1 MGAPLQESAD
11 LLAIP
16 HIPDAT
22 PNCVTKGSPVGYHS
36 LQMTDPG
43 KNTRLRWFVAGM
55 LALAFIAWTV
65 VHVHELFATQNGL
78 IRSVLTLLFAF
89 LILVRPKNTV
99 KQRFLPRWVAALGA
113 VAGTVAFAIGTLL
126 HIQQIQWV
134 GLLVLL
140 AAGLEWSL
148 PPTYSMDILLCL
160 LVLYWAAPIPTV
172 LFDALQA
179 TMQRLSVIGSEW
191 FMHVINVRAWADN
204 LLIYTGANIYEVPAY
219 CSGMRTATTV
229 LILSIALGILR
240 RLRWFETAMMVALA
254 LAHAL
259 ILNVLRIT
267 AMVTLAPKV
276 GPGSGLDYLHD
287 TAGTIVIAG
296 VLIVYIEIEIFR
308 KWKVKRRAHKEDL
321 NPGRLN
327 LVREYPPFWNAVV
340 HHKWLT
346 TAIVLL
352 LLLAG
357 FLVYRSRPY
366 HRAMMIKDVATG
378 LRDLGNVDLA
388 QKATSEVRIL
398 IPDNIEWRFT
408 AIRLLLIRGENEEV
422 ISELDAMTELQ
433 GDMPNQKRILKAY
446 ALMSLGRMD
455 EAIAI
460 VETLP
465 ERARREDPRVAMILA
480 EMALRSN
487 DPDRVAVHIVTASG
501 WTPNAGRI
509 RNLYPFLRIH
519 HKWKAMAN
527 SHIDVPF
534 HDPVQALSILEALMN
549 LNQVPKVAEIT
560 YKAARKWPTDA
571 RILEPLFFM
580 AIKRDSG
587 HWETDFADHLRR
599 CVRVMDDP
607 DKLYELL
614 YKCFKLGHPDLG
626 WAVYRRIEAIDP
638 EHPALGMAIAKHGH
652 QWLSYRRRPLG
663 LPAGRSGARIDLRP
677 FLVLGRMLPE
687 SAPLIEFIPH
697 HEPLTAKET
706 IPFRKQQ
713 LARAIRAFEKREIE
727 KTLTLDMQY
736 LFVTALEMA
745 RKVPEAK
752 ALLKRIVERDPGEKQ
767 AARVV
772 LSEVYERAGDW
783 VNVYE
788 TLRDYL
794 RSREATN
801 TTQTVDTDNIA
812 DWPPEEIR
820 VAGVSALQLIPLMRL
835 IEAQIEL
842 NFGLA
847 AIYTA
852 REAKKL
858 YPFVPQIDMLLAK
871 ALARYD
877 SPEEALFL
885 LSEPR
890 VRNQLELDVFEIELL
905 FETERYNEAK
915 DFCRTARVPQIA
927 IPRGSIQKLSMPP
940 AELALLWHRVS
951 IPSEAE
957 FSEKAAIIEK
967 NLSTASPA
975 LQTMMRLWLSAWR
988 DHCRGAIA
996 DPHVWEQLGRDRLE
1010 KATALS
1016 NLTMLLCREERF
1028 ETAGHVAER
1037 AVELFPESFIL
1048 WRILLSL
1055 RGPSEE
1061 LLRRARQACPK
1072 DPDLWLADLVFRT
1085 RKDRPEATPASGSL
1099 DAQIETEIRN
1109 LSKREVFSA
1118 GTMTRA
1124 GEYLFRGGLTN
1135 AAVVAARYAV
1145 EHANGLLPAYA
1156 LGIKCAVIAGDEKWS
1171 LYCTERAI
1179 ESSLHPLPM
1188 FYENLVM
1195 LKISDGEID
1204 TDPDMVHALRALKKE
1219 DPHNALWPQMLGYI
1233 RFARGGWEVVDAL
1246 QEMDAAIRRGATNR
1260 TPYLVAAEASRL
1272 LGNYAR
1278 AADHLRRGLEHS
1290 PHHVA
1295 MLNNL
1300 AFVLAHDPETAQEA
1314 FAMTPRLLAVG
1325 NDHPQIHDTIAYAA
1339 LRVSELDR
1347 AEQAIAALMDRVSPG
1362 SPLWFR
1368 GRMLLADLAF
1378 QRGNPEEAKATLR
1391 QVLRSARGMSDEDIL
1406 EANTLLGE
1414 IDDTINPE
1422 DALFRS
1428 STPIGLE

>member
-1 MGAPLQESAD
+1 ML
-11 LLAIP
+11 
-16 HIPDAT
+16 
-22 PNCVTKGSPVGYHS
+22 S
-36 LQMTDPG
+36 LS
-43 KNTRLRWFVAGM
+43 FV
-55 LALAFIAWTV
+55 AWTV
-65 VHVHELFATQNGL
+65 VHVHELFGTQNGL

-89 LILVRPKNTV
+89 LILVRPKNRV

-113 VAGTVAFAIGTLL
+113 VTGTLAFAIGTLL

-160 LVLYWAAPIPTV
+160 SVLYWAAPIPTA
-172 LFDALQA
+172 LFGALQA
-179 TMQRLSVIGSEW
+179 TMQRISVIGAEW

-204 LLIYTGANIYEVPAY
+204 LLIYTGANIYEVPAS

-229 LILSIALGILR
+229 FILSVALGILR
-240 RLRWFETAMMVALA
+240 RLRWFETAAMVALA
-254 LAHAL
+254 LVHAL
-259 ILNVLRIT
+259 ILNILRIT

-276 GPGSGLDYLHD
+276 GPGSGIDYLHD

-296 VLIVYIEIEIFR
+296 VLIVYIEIEFFR
-308 KWKVKRRAHKEDL
+308 KWKVKRRAHEEDL

-327 LVREYPPFWNAVV
+327 LVREYPPFWNMVV
-340 HHKWLT
+340 HHKWMT
-346 TAIVLL
+346 TALVLL

-357 FLVYRSRPY
+357 LLVFRSRPY

-378 LRDLGNVDLA
+378 LRDLGNVGLA

-422 ISELDAMTELQ
+422 ISELNAMTELQ
-433 GDMPNQKRILKAY
+433 GDMLNQKRILKAY

-455 EAIAI
+455 EAGTI

-487 DPDRVAVHIVTASG
+487 DADRVAVHIVTASG

-626 WAVYRRIEAIDP
+626 WAVYKRIEAIDS
-638 EHPALGMAIAKHGH
+638 EHPALGMAIARHGH

-677 FLVLGRMLPE
+677 FLVLGRLLPE
-687 SAPLIEFIPH
+687 WMPFVEAIPCH
-697 HEPLTAKET
+697 QPLTAKET

-713 LARAIRAFEKREIE
+713 LAKAIRAFEKREIE
-727 KTLTLDMQY
+727 ETLTLDMQY
-736 LFVTALEMA
+736 LFVSALEMA

-752 ALLKRIVERDPGEKQ
+752 ALLKRIVERNPEEEQ
-767 AARVV
+767 AALVA

-783 VNVYE
+783 INVYE

-794 RSREATN
+794 RSRDTIDTEPPTDI
-801 TTQTVDTDNIA
+801 DTDNIVN
-812 DWPPEEIR
+812 WPPEEIR
-820 VAGVSALQLIPLMRL
+820 VAGVGALQLIPLLRL
-835 IEAQIEL
+835 VEAQIEL

-852 REAKKL
+852 NEAKKL
-858 YPFVPQIDMLLAK
+858 YPFVPQIDMHLAK

-927 IPRGSIQKLSMPP
+927 IPRGSIQRLAMPP
-940 AELALLWHRVS
+940 AELSLLWHRVS

-957 FSEKAAIIEK
+957 FSKNAAIIEK
-967 NLSTASPA
+967 NLPTASPG

-988 DHCRGAIA
+988 DHCRGVIA
-996 DPHVWEQLGRDRLE
+996 DPKVWEQLGRDRLE
-1010 KATALS
+1010 KATALN
-1016 NLTMLLCREERF
+1016 NLTILLCREERF
-1028 ETAGHVAER
+1028 NAAADVAER

-1061 LLRRARQACPK
+1061 LIQRARQACPK

-1085 RKDRPEATPASGSL
+1085 RKDRPSETTPASEPVA
-1099 DAQIETEIRN
+1099 AQIEAEIRN
-1109 LSKREVFSA
+1109 LAEREVFSA

-1135 AAVVAARYAV
+1135 AAIVAARYAV

-1171 LYCTERAI
+1171 LHCTERAI
-1179 ESSLHPLPM
+1179 ESSLYPLPM

-1195 LKISDGEID
+1195 LKMSDGEID
-1204 TDPDMVHALRALKKE
+1204 TGPDMVHALRALKKE
-1219 DPHNALWPQMLGYI
+1219 DPGNALWPQMLGYI

-1290 PHHVA
+1290 PRHVA

-1300 AFVLAHDPETAQEA
+1300 VFVLAHDPKTAKKA
-1314 FAMTPRLLAVG
+1314 FAMTPRLLTVG
-1325 NDHPQIHDTIAYAA
+1325 NDHPQVHDTIAYAA

-1347 AEQAIAALMDRVSPG
+1347 AEQAIGVLMERVSPG
-1362 SPLWFR
+1362 SALWFR
-1368 GRMLLADLAF
+1368 GRMLLADLAY

-1391 QVLRSARGMSDEDIL
+1391 HLLRSARGVSDEDIL

-1428 STPIGLE
+1428 TTPIGLE